1 MGSGRSAKSVKQR
14 RQRVFLAAFAATGSV
29 KEAAAAAGVYEK
41 TPYRWVKD
49 DAVYR
54 AALEGIEEDVGQTLE
69 NEAIR
74 RAHEGVARPV
84 MYKGKPVRTGRGN
97 SRILYETEYSDQ
109 LLLALLKRFRPA
121 LYRERTQTEV
131 TGSIDLVDRM
141 QAARRRLVEM
151 KRDDGSTAT
160 G

>member
-1 MGSGRSAKSVKQR
+1 MAGVRSAKSVKHWKQR
-14 RQRVFLAAFAATGSV
+14 AFLAAFAATGSV
-29 KEAAAAAGVYEK
+29 KEAAAAAGVSK
-41 TPYRWVKD
+41 RTPYQWVTN

-74 RAHEGVARPV
+74 RAHEGVSRPV

-109 LLLALLKRFRPA
+109 LLIALLKRFRPA
-121 LYRERTQTEV
+121 LYRERTVTEV